1 MGFDKE
7 IVNKSFSNAIKLNW
21 LGKELFADVLL
32 LFSFFAFFFGE
43 FGAFGGDFVLN
54 FFWVYKKITIWLR
67 SNCNC
72 AKNAVQATYGLQRLR
87 PF

>member
-1 MGFDKE
+1 MSCLKGIGLACDGGDIPLGFDKE

-21 LGKELFADVLL
+21 LGNELFADVLL

-54 FFWVYKKITIWLR
+54 FFWIYKKITI
-67 SNCNC
+67 
-72 AKNAVQATYGLQRLR
+72 
-87 PF
+87 